1 MSAKPVLT
9 PSTVIAIRER
19 AARGERQKDI
29 ARTFGVHRSMVGKI
43 AQGLKW
49 KYVGGPRTEH
59 GRGMRNAI
67 QRCKYAS
74 LDRV

>member
-9 PSTVIAIRER
+9 PSAVVSIRER
-19 AARGERQKDI
+19 VAKGERQKDI
-29 ARTFGVHRSMVGKI
+29 AETVGVHRSMVGKI

-59 GRGMRNAI
+59 AKR
-67 QRCKYAS
+67 S
-74 LDRV
+74 LTQ

>member
-1 MSAKPVLT
+1 MSARPVLT
-9 PSTVIAIRER
+9 PSTVLSIRER
-19 AARGERQKDI
+19 VAKGERQKDI
-29 ARTFGVHRSMVGKI
+29 AQTVGVHRSMVGKI

-49 KYVGGPRTEH
+49 KYVGGPRTD
-59 GRGMRNAI
+59 RSMRNAI